1 MTAPVVTAVKSYKDL
16 PSGVQMVEYAPP
28 YYGDA
33 LQEVISQFRQK
44 YGEPKMIYQLGD
56 KYWVVMEDK

>member
-1 MTAPVVTAVKSYKDL
+1 MTEITPITSCKDL
-16 PSGVQMVEYAPP
+16 PMGVQMVEYSPP

-44 YGEPKMIYQLGD
+44 YGEPGAIYRLGNRF
-56 KYWVVMEDK
+56 WVVMEDKNG